1 MLAGR
6 IRSFVAGAG
15 GQYGTTSFA
24 VALRRLTR
32 RYQPCSCRRCVRT
45 FDTASKYL
53 DLTVTSGI
61 PQQVYEQKQW
71 QGTELF
77 RQPLVS
83 FIYERGW
90 RQNFA
95 GAGFPGPE
103 KEFDQA
109 MQYLAPAEGGI
120 LVDASCGTGLFTRLF
135 ARSQRFKGV
144 VALDFRWG
152 RQQAM
157 CCCVAGHSHEHAYGV
172 HTCLCS

>member
-1 MLAGR
+1 M
-6 IRSFVAGAG
+6 S
-15 GQYGTTSFA
+15 
-24 VALRRLTR
+24 
-32 RYQPCSCRRCVRT
+32 
-45 FDTASKYL
+45 
-53 DLTVTSGI
+53 
-61 PQQVYEQKQW
+61 QQVYEQKQW

-109 MQYLAPAEGGI
+109 MAYLQPAEGGV

-144 VALDFRWG
+144 VALDFRYVWG
-152 RQQAM
+152 Q
-157 CCCVAGHSHEHAYGV
+157 GV
-172 HTCLCS
+172 GVVWVGVWAFGLGFPVYPGY